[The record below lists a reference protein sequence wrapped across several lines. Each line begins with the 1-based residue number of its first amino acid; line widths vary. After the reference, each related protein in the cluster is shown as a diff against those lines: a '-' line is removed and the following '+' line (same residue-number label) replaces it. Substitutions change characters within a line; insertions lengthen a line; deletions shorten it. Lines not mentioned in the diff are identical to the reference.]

1 MDGVDSEVVR
11 WNTPTQTQEHVQ
23 NVTEYFQDAWRPR
36 KWLSLPIGL
45 RIDSST
51 GQANS
56 ASNHIGWTTV
66 QPRLGFVIS
75 VWPSG
80 IVLQV
85 SWSRYGHLL
94 QGRYLDYGNP
104 GALGEQVY
112 RLLGLNSGAIGPS
125 YELGPLLVGAVR
137 PDVTLQRGPTSM
149 AREPRLSRPG
159 VRRRLC

>member
-1 MDGVDSEVVR
+1 MDGVASEVVR

-80 IVLQV
+80 IVLQG
-85 SWSRYGHLL
+85 SPATDCCRI
-94 QGRYLDYGNP
+94 
-104 GALGEQVY
+104 E
-112 RLLGLNSGAIGPS
+112 
-125 YELGPLLVGAVR
+125 
-137 PDVTLQRGPTSM
+137 
-149 AREPRLSRPG
+149 
-159 VRRRLC
+159 